1 MKPAKPNRH
10 ELLRRHQLT
19 FSYYA
24 SDANSSRADLWR
36 QANPFPLHFSA
47 LNRLELRNALQLA
60 VFQSRL
66 TTKEADEIWATVES
80 DLTNGLLS
88 GEAVL
93 PGNLMREAESLAAN
107 HTAQIG
113 TRSLDVLHV
122 AGAVLLDL
130 DEFVT
135 FDKRQAE
142 LAKQLGLKLAGI

>member
-1 MKPAKPNRH
+1 M
-10 ELLRRHQLT
+10 
-19 FSYYA
+19 
-24 SDANSSRADLWR
+24 
-36 QANPFPLHFSA
+36 
-47 LNRLELRNALQLA
+47 A